1 MNIRTHIQTLLI
13 CTMTLAAQGQSVVD
27 PGPLPRPSSFV
38 EEGGGTVRPDESGV
52 SPMESV
58 SRLGQRIV
66 NRIAATVNGRPI
78 TANEVSVRLMPIG
91 AAGGPVSQQGPEY
104 KQRPGQRKHH

>member
-27 PGPLPRPSSFV
+27 PGATLPRSVQLRGGES
-38 EEGGGTVRPDESGV
+38 GGGTVRPDESRRV
-52 SPMESV
+52 SPDEAPV
-58 SRLGQRIV
+58 SRLRPQRIV

-91 AAGGPVSQQGPEY
+91 AQLAAQYP
-104 KQRPGQRKHH
+104 